1 MATLLKGVGF
11 ITGAASGIGKATA
24 FSFAKHGAKALA
36 LADMNAAAV
45 KAVGA
50 EIQKSYPKVQVL
62 PLELN
67 VTDEK
72 AVDAAISQT
81 ASQFGRIDYA
91 VNNAGITGVMAHS
104 ADLDPADWKK
114 VLDVN
119 LHGVWLCERAEVRQM
134 LKQEPLEANTVRY
147 GRGTIVN
154 MSSMYGVIGP
164 SVNTPA
170 TAYSASKH
178 GVLGFT
184 KPDAVAYAKQGI
196 RINAICPGYVA
207 TPLLEEAVKSGAMD
221 KEIERTPIGRMAVP
235 EEIGDTITF
244 LASPM
249 SSFMYGAGL
258 VVDGGFTIQ

>member
-1 MATLLKGVGF
+1 
-11 ITGAASGIGKATA
+11 
-24 FSFAKHGAKALA
+24 
-36 LADMNAAAV
+36 
-45 KAVGA
+45 
-50 EIQKSYPKVQVL
+50 
-62 PLELN
+62 
-67 VTDEK
+67 
-72 AVDAAISQT
+72 
-81 ASQFGRIDYA
+81 
-91 VNNAGITGVMAHS
+91 
-104 ADLDPADWKK
+104 
-114 VLDVN
+114 
-119 LHGVWLCERAEVRQM
+119 
-134 LKQEPLEANTVRY
+134 
-147 GRGTIVN
+147 

-221 KEIERTPIGRMAVP
+221 KEIERTPVGRMAVP